1 MAFANPLFYFGVC
14 DKSAEDA
21 YTFMAPDP
29 TSYFCGNL
37 CLLCSFFFFLFFLL
51 DLIFEQLNKQKRQL

>member
-14 DKSAEDA
+14 DKSAEIA

-37 CLLCSFFFFLFFLL
+37 CLLCSFFVLSFFFFFFVGL
-51 DLIFEQLNKQKRQL
+51 DF

>member
-37 CLLCSFFFFLFFLL
+37 CLLCSFFFSFFSVGL
-51 DLIFEQLNKQKRQL
+51 DF